1 MMLERHN
8 NSMVAQVIKADR
20 GGERRRAHEL
30 PSAQELQARLRRV
43 SILAR
48 CAHGGRH
55 RAELQ
60 PRINFFGGGP
70 ARSRAQVAPSLQYR
84 HLQSFPRRRGL
95 YDLPQRH
102 ARVER
107 EASRREQ
114 RARPRRWGLRR
125 YGRDPHRGHHRWGA
139 VRGSAPE
146 PWPRGTS
153 RRARWSSVRTGSLE
167 ARMIPIIGI
176 CLTSVE
182 CINTFRPLG
191 GFHRDARTS
200 APMGTILL

>member
-60 PRINFFGGGP
+60 PRINFFGGAGSEP
-70 ARSRAQVAPSLQYR
+70 GSGCPIPTISSSPVIPASARAVRSSTTSRSGRARSLPSRAARPS
-84 HLQSFPRRRGL
+84 SAMGSTS
-95 YDLPQRH
+95 
-102 ARVER
+102 V
-107 EASRREQ
+107 
-114 RARPRRWGLRR
+114 RARSSSGASPL
-125 YGRDPHRGHHRWGA
+125 GA

>member
-60 PRINFFGGGP
+60 PRINFFGGGGSEP
-70 ARSRAQVAPSLQYR
+70 GSGCPIPTISSSPVIPASARAVRSSTTSRSGRARSLPSRAARPS
-84 HLQSFPRRRGL
+84 SAMGSTS
-95 YDLPQRH
+95 
-102 ARVER
+102 V
-107 EASRREQ
+107 
-114 RARPRRWGLRR
+114 RARSSSGASPL
-125 YGRDPHRGHHRWGA
+125 GA

>member
-20 GGERRRAHEL
+20 GANGGGRMSCLLLKSFRLACDESRFWRAVHTAVATVLNCSLGSTSSGGGGGSEPGSGCPIPTISSSPVIPASARAVRSSTTSRSGRARSL
-30 PSAQELQARLRRV
+30 PSRAARPSSAMGSTSVR
-43 SILAR
+43 
-48 CAHGGRH
+48 
-55 RAELQ
+55 
-60 PRINFFGGGP
+60 
-70 ARSRAQVAPSLQYR
+70 ARSS
-84 HLQSFPRRRGL
+84 SG
-95 YDLPQRH
+95 
-102 ARVER
+102 
-107 EASRREQ
+107 AS
-114 RARPRRWGLRR
+114 PLGT
-125 YGRDPHRGHHRWGA
+125 

-146 PWPRGTS
+146 PWSRGTS
-153 RRARWSSVRTGSLE
+153 RRARRSSVRTGSLE

-182 CINTFRPLG
+182 CIITFRPLG

>member
-60 PRINFFGGGP
+60 PRINFFGGGAGSEP
-70 ARSRAQVAPSLQYR
+70 GSGCPIPTISSSPVIPASARAVRSSTTSRSGRARSLPSRAARPS
-84 HLQSFPRRRGL
+84 SAMGSTS
-95 YDLPQRH
+95 
-102 ARVER
+102 V
-107 EASRREQ
+107 
-114 RARPRRWGLRR
+114 RARSSSGASPL
-125 YGRDPHRGHHRWGA
+125 GA

>member
-20 GGERRRAHEL
+20 GANGGGRMSCLLLKSFRLACEESRFWRAVHTAVAIVLNCSPGSTSSGGAGSEPGSGCPIPTISSSPVIPASARAVRSSTTSRSGRARSL
-30 PSAQELQARLRRV
+30 PSRAARPSSAMGSTSVR
-43 SILAR
+43 
-48 CAHGGRH
+48 
-55 RAELQ
+55 
-60 PRINFFGGGP
+60 
-70 ARSRAQVAPSLQYR
+70 ARSS
-84 HLQSFPRRRGL
+84 SG
-95 YDLPQRH
+95 
-102 ARVER
+102 
-107 EASRREQ
+107 AS
-114 RARPRRWGLRR
+114 PL
-125 YGRDPHRGHHRWGA
+125 GA

>member
-20 GGERRRAHEL
+20 GANG
-30 PSAQELQARLRRV
+30 
-43 SILAR
+43 
-48 CAHGGRH
+48 GGRMSCLLLKSFRLACEESRFW
-55 RAELQ
+55 RAVHTAVAIVLNCS
-60 PRINFFGGGP
+60 PGSTSSGGGP

-107 EASRREQ
+107 EASHREQ

-125 YGRDPHRGHHRWGA
+125 YGRDPHRGHHRWGRCA
-139 VRGSAPE
+139 DRRRSRGHEGHPDG
-146 PWPRGTS
+146 RDG
-153 RRARWSSVRTGSLE
+153 RR
-167 ARMIPIIGI
+167 
-176 CLTSVE
+176 
-182 CINTFRPLG
+182 
-191 GFHRDARTS
+191 
-200 APMGTILL
+200 

>member
-1 MMLERHN
+1 MMLERPN

-30 PSAQELQARLRRV
+30 PSAQELQDRLRRV

-107 EASRREQ
+107 EASHREQ
-114 RARPRRWGLRR
+114 RPSSAMGSTSVRARSSSGASPL
-125 YGRDPHRGHHRWGA
+125 GA

-153 RRARWSSVRTGSLE
+153 RRARWSSVGTGSLE